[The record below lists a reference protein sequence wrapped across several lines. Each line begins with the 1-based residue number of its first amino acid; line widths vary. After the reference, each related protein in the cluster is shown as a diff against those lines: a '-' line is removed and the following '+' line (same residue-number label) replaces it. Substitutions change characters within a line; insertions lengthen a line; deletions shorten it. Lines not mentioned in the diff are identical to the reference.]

1 MIKEKKSLKA
11 SRSPSRRKF
20 FKTAA
25 ATGVAAV
32 AASSLSAPA
41 VAKERIEASMVATW
55 PRDFPGL
62 GTGAQRLAQRLSDMS
77 DGRIQVTYYAANER
91 VKAFDSFDE
100 VASRSNFIKRVEC
113 FYPFISSIISNLN
126 STVTHITQSLSKS
139 LCTSSKAWKISW
151 PSSYHRSFYSLFGNS
166 WSR

>member
-1 MIKEKKSLKA
+1 MIKDNKSLKV
-11 SRSPSRRKF
+11 SKLPSRRKF

-41 VAKERIEASMVATW
+41 VAKERVEASMVATW

-77 DGRIQVTYYAANER
+77 DGRKHLTHLM
-91 VKAFDSFDE
+91 K
-100 VASRSNFIKRVEC
+100 
-113 FYPFISSIISNLN
+113 LLL
-126 STVTHITQSLSKS
+126 VTHKCIMVLITTGLKNT
-139 LCTSSKAWKISW
+139 LHLDTLL
-151 PSSYHRSFYSLFGNS
+151 LFHLVS
-166 WSR
+166 HMLK